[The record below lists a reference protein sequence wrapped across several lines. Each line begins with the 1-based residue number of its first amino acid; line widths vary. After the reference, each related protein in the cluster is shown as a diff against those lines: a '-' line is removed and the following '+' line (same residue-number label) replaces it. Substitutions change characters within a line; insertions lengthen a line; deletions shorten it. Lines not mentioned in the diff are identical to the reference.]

1 MKFKDLL
8 TGFAGRLFLWFW
20 LSLTLVL
27 VANFFLGRYLE
38 DRAEPRPL
46 SSREQ
51 QQFEHL
57 QRLLDKRDY
66 QNIERLRRSRASNEL
81 ILLDPNDKKP
91 FPDRRLYWRLRPLV
105 EATTLSALEV
115 RPGHVALGPF
125 EIHTREE
132 TVAAIWLMPPRPVPF
147 WKQMLHDSPHW
158 RLLTSSLLV
167 LALSLILARWLSSPV
182 RQLSRAA
189 RRLGDGDLSVR
200 VSPIKGELGEL
211 GQEFN
216 DMAEKL
222 NMAMTNQQRLLADV
236 SHELRSPLTRLKLA
250 AGLLA
255 DQQKNSYTDRIEK
268 ECDTLEH
275 LIEQVLTLA
284 RLEGSAYQE
293 DFEVTDMVEQI
304 ESALED
310 WRFQMPGKELIY
322 EGPELLSCR
331 AKPRLLQRILEN
343 LLANATRYAETVKIT
358 LSGNTEQWQLTLED
372 NGPGVPEEQLDKLF
386 EPFFRG
392 DSARPHGGN
401 IGLGLAIVQAAA
413 QAQRLGIDVD
423 RSSLGG
429 LRFTLH
435 NKT

>member
-1 MKFKDLL
+1 MRIRDFL

-38 DRAEPRPL
+38 ERIEPRPL
-46 SSREQ
+46 LEREKD
-51 QQFEHL
+51 QFTKL
-57 QRLLDKRDY
+57 QHLLDKRDY
-66 QNIERLRRSRASNEL
+66 TSIDRLRRSRAGKDL

-91 FPDRRLYWRLRPLV
+91 FPDRRLYWRLRPLL
-105 EATTLSALEV
+105 EAPNLSAMEI
-115 RPGHVALGPF
+115 RPGLVALGPF
-125 EIHTREE
+125 DISTAEGSVT
-132 TVAAIWLMPPRPVPF
+132 AIWLMPPRAVPP
-147 WKQMLHDSPHW
+147 WKQILHDSPHW
-158 RLLTSSLLV
+158 RLLTSSILV
-167 LALSLILARWLSSPV
+167 LALSLILARWLSRPV

-200 VSPIKGELGEL
+200 VAPIKGELGEL

-255 DQQKNSYTDRIEK
+255 DQQENSYTSRIEK

-293 DFEVTDMVEQI
+293 DFSPANLSELVQ
-304 ESALED
+304 SAVED
-310 WRFQMPGKELIY
+310 WRFQMPDKKLNY
-322 EGPELLSCR
+322 QGPDQLSCR
-331 AKPRLLQRILEN
+331 AKPRLIQRILDN
-343 LLANATRYAETVKIT
+343 LLANATRYAEAVQLT
-358 LSGNTEQWQLTLED
+358 LTGDAHHWQLTVED
-372 NGPGVPEEQLDKLF
+372 NGPGVPEEQLGKLF

-413 QAQRLGIDVD
+413 QAQRLHIRVEH
-423 RSSLGG
+423 STLGG
-429 LRFTLH
+429 LKFTLH
-435 NKT
+435 N